1 MNSTEFLEKMDVF
14 LGTGLSHEGK
24 SEEKRAAL
32 NRFLQ
37 NSMNRLRK
45 LALEYKSRFFLGF
58 VFEELVRSETSYWL
72 DTDIEKKAERF
83 IFQCLENQDN
93 LGILRTGLWHIPD
106 ALGFSAKGGKL
117 CIKRIIEAKTSPYLI
132 DIQQIRGHILDVQR
146 VVESITSRTDR
157 IALDDFFSG
166 FKLAIS
172 DNLEKIVVI
181 PAGSKVVN
189 EKVRILESEDWQLAT
204 SIFSL
209 DETIF
214 ITKELF
220 PEAGTQW
227 LEFKGKKESTPLAG
241 QIEGPSDED
250 RYIFSGLMDPSLKSL
265 NGIIGFYSSL
275 LSQIYASLGKTI
287 KREELMEAA
296 LIWVCTDRILLRPET
311 ARDMFSLEDINESG
325 EVENFDLSDR
335 FRRLLLSLKRYFVND
350 KDATRVIMRLYD
362 IYLEIRE
369 EVDEINPE
377 LVTVEDALQF
387 I

>member
-1 MNSTEFLEKMDVF
+1 
-14 LGTGLSHEGK
+14 
-24 SEEKRAAL
+24 
-32 NRFLQ
+32 
-37 NSMNRLRK
+37 
-45 LALEYKSRFFLGF
+45 
-58 VFEELVRSETSYWL
+58 
-72 DTDIEKKAERF
+72 
-83 IFQCLENQDN
+83 
-93 LGILRTGLWHIPD
+93 
-106 ALGFSAKGGKL
+106 
-117 CIKRIIEAKTSPYLI
+117 LI